1 MEIAQLAR
9 FAFPARG
16 SLSRGE
22 QTLYALNT
30 HIFAILCRH
39 EGAASMKRFFYIL
52 TRPFVWLWKFLSSGL
67 TVLSNLVFLGFI
79 LIGLS
84 VALYTPKVHVPLQS
98 ALVLAPEGDIVEER
112 SPMDPMTRLLSRVSG
127 APLHEETFLQD
138 ILDAVSTATDDRRIK
153 LLVLNT
159 NRMGDASLDQIRTIG
174 AAIDIFK
181 QTGKNVIAVGDN
193 FNQAQYYLASW
204 ADKIY
209 LHPMGT
215 VNIRGFSVFRLYLRE
230 MLDKL
235 AVNFHVF
242 RVGTFKSAVE
252 PFLRNDMSPEDKEA
266 NSLWLGNLWN
276 AYCADI
282 AKHRKLET
290 AILTDNINQLVAQLA
305 SVGGDRSQLALTTG
319 LVDGLKTHQEMEE
332 LLKEQVGLSKDKKGY
347 NHIGFNDYLET
358 VTPSYAN
365 IPDKNNLIGII
376 TASGTIMPGD
386 NAVGQIG
393 ADDLIKRIRKARQ
406 DVRVKAIVLRIS
418 TGGGSAFASE
428 LIREELVAA
437 KKEGKTVVVSMGAM
451 AASGGYWL
459 AADADAIVASPTTL
473 TGSIGIFGA
482 IPTVEKTLA
491 HLGIHG
497 DGVGTTDIAH
507 FGNLTTAMSDQE
519 TAALQMDVEQG
530 YRRFIDIVAKGRKMS
545 AAQVEKIA
553 DGRVWDGETA
563 LKLGLVDKLGN
574 LPDAIAEAAKR
585 AQVPEENG
593 FFIELT
599 PDNLLERFKR
609 AEQPVEALAARL
621 LHSPLVPATLRRP
634 AAEQL
639 DFLLHNGDPR
649 GLYSHCL
656 LPLSTLSF
664 Q

>member
-1 MEIAQLAR
+1 LRQY
-9 FAFPARG
+9 PA
-16 SLSRGE
+16 
-22 QTLYALNT
+22 
-30 HIFAILCRH
+30 
-39 EGAASMKRFFYIL
+39 
-52 TRPFVWLWKFLSSGL
+52 
-67 TVLSNLVFLGFI
+67 
-79 LIGLS
+79 
-84 VALYTPKVHVPLQS
+84 
-98 ALVLAPEGDIVEER
+98 
-112 SPMDPMTRLLSRVSG
+112 
-127 APLHEETFLQD
+127 
-138 ILDAVSTATDDRRIK
+138 
-153 LLVLNT
+153 
-159 NRMGDASLDQIRTIG
+159 
-174 AAIDIFK
+174 
-181 QTGKNVIAVGDN
+181 
-193 FNQAQYYLASW
+193 
-204 ADKIY
+204 
-209 LHPMGT
+209 
-215 VNIRGFSVFRLYLRE
+215 
-230 MLDKL
+230 
-235 AVNFHVF
+235 
-242 RVGTFKSAVE
+242 
-252 PFLRNDMSPEDKEA
+252 
-266 NSLWLGNLWN
+266 
-276 AYCADI
+276 
-282 AKHRKLET
+282 
-290 AILTDNINQLVAQLA
+290 
-305 SVGGDRSQLALTTG
+305 
-319 LVDGLKTHQEMEE
+319 
-332 LLKEQVGLSKDKKGY
+332 
-347 NHIGFNDYLET
+347 
-358 VTPSYAN
+358 
-365 IPDKNNLIGII
+365 
-376 TASGTIMPGD
+376 
-386 NAVGQIG
+386 
-393 ADDLIKRIRKARQ
+393 DLIKRIRKARQ

-437 KKEGKTVVVSMGAM
+437 KKDGKIVVVSMGAM

-553 DGRVWDGETA
+553 EGRVWDGETA

-574 LPDAIAEAAKR
+574 LQEAIAEAAKR

-599 PDNLLERFKR
+599 PDNFLERFKR

-621 LHSPLVPATLRRP
+621 LHSPLVPAPLRRP

-639 DFLLHNGDPR
+639 DFLLHNSDPR